1 MICLNYKRFK
11 VHFINQQAILF
22 NEQKNLATTVGE
34 SEYIAVLSTWLERN
48 LQLFSASNTGV
59 NVKKILLYG
68 DRSYIDQLCSQIKQ
82 ITGIETLLINPFN
95 RVVNRKKA
103 QGVDNASCY
112 VLATGIATREVQ
124 S

>member
-1 MICLNYKRFK
+1 MN
-11 VHFINQQAILF
+11 ILPYCQRGLRDTCSF
-22 NEQKNLATTVGE
+22 FLRQIL
-34 SEYIAVLSTWLERN
+34 
-48 LQLFSASNTGV
+48 GV

-82 ITGIETLLINPFN
+82 ITGIETLLINPFD